1 MSATDLG
8 GAPAGRG
15 AGDHAP
21 TLRLRFVGVPDTT
34 RQRLTA
40 AGAVGVDDEDAPA
53 DAVVLSTRLPAH
65 ELTALGAQLVEGGQ
79 HTVVLAHTGAERL
92 AVQLV
97 EAGAHAIVGEGNEEA
112 LFGLVDPARTP
123 SALLSSFERRFGGAS
138 NGTRGTDPVTG
149 LPDHRSFERRVEE
162 LADADGVPHL
172 ALCKVLSDRWT
183 NPDPDPVVTVQRRR
197 LAVALSHV
205 AGTRRAE
212 LYATGADEFGLL
224 GVALDAEDIEV
235 LGRQFVA
242 VTSSFRDR
250 GLPLRAVVGYAGP
263 DASSDHEELL
273 DLARR
278 AVEVAAAD
286 GAHVVLGAENL
297 ALGVSVT
304 TELEAVLRSLDQVE
318 PALPEGVGHG
328 ERVGRLTAEL
338 ARLRGW
344 SPAAVGRAQLAG
356 HLHDVG
362 RISLPPAAVGGP
374 DGLSDE
380 LLEVWRT
387 YPERSAALLRLSAGT
402 TVADTVRSQRE
413 RWDGGGFPD
422 GLRGAEIPEAARM
435 LAVAHAVEEGC
446 VAGLATAS
454 LSDALRGR
462 AGEDLDPALVEL
474 ALDHLTV
481 LLQAR

>member
-1 MSATDLG
+1 MTATDLG
-8 GAPAGRG
+8 ARPAGLG
-15 AGDHAP
+15 TDG
-21 TLRLRFVGVPDTT
+21 TGLRLRFIGVPEST
-34 RQRLTA
+34 RLRL
-40 AGAVGVDDEDAPA
+40 GATGVESVEDDLTPV
-53 DAVVLSTRLPAH
+53 DAVVISTRLPAE
-65 ELTALGAQLVEGGQ
+65 ELTALQAELAASDQ

-97 EAGAHAIVGEGNEEA
+97 EAGADAIVGEGNEEA
-112 LFGLVDPARTP
+112 LFGLVDPTRTP
-123 SALLSSFERRFGGAS
+123 SALLSSFERRFGAAGS
-138 NGTRGTDPVTG
+138 GSHGTDRVTG

-162 LADADGVPHL
+162 LADGDEVPHL
-172 ALCKVLSDRWT
+172 AICKVLSDQWVA
-183 NPDPDPVVTVQRRR
+183 PDPDPVVTVQRRR

-212 LYATGADEFGLL
+212 LFATGASEFGLL
-224 GVALDAEDIEV
+224 GVALDAEDIAV

-263 DASSDHEELL
+263 DSTNSHEDLL

-304 TELEAVLRSLDQVE
+304 TELETVLRSLDQVE
-318 PALPEGVGHG
+318 PALPEGPGHG
-328 ERVGRLTAEL
+328 ERVGRVVAEL

-344 SPAAVGRAQLAG
+344 SPAAVARAQLAG

-374 DGLSDE
+374 EGLSEE

-387 YPERSAALLRLSAGT
+387 YPERSAALLQLSAGRA
-402 TVADTVRSQRE
+402 VADTVRAQRE
-413 RWDGGGFPD
+413 RWDGTGFPT
-422 GLRGAEIPEAARM
+422 GLRGTEIPEAARL
-435 LAVAHAVEEGC
+435 LAVAHLVEEGA
-446 VAGLATAS
+446 VAGHPTAGLAQM
-454 LSDALRGR
+454 LRTR
-462 AGEDLDPALVEL
+462 AGEELDPSLVDL
-474 ALDHLTV
+474 AVDHLTALV
-481 LLQAR
+481 QAR